1 MRNQELSGDR
11 LKFGLSLMATH
22 LQGRYRIGN
31 RKRSITIETADQR
44 SALIAWAQALREGR
58 TVDFTR
64 ESPALESLGREL
76 AHDLE
81 AAQLLSDASASVA
94 LPLRREGAILNR
106 DLSGQQVIA
115 RSEPEIAQAQWSRP
129 GQAIADIEERASYP
143 IRISGRNRTST
154 ILYRLLRASGCEV
167 LFADRHERP
176 AIGDLDIGVAHF
188 QMRDLGGNFY
198 QSLEAQTPPL
208 FVRGAPNGLQAP
220 HIPVLHIPVL
230 HIHCGDVDIDDLLD
244 WMNSRVPHL
253 VAFPP
258 VAGEV
263 AISPITIAGSR
274 PCLRC
279 MHLFELDAYGFSRQE
294 RISLTELSDSPMIL
308 AHSVAST
315 LAGIAIGFVDRC
327 ANGEDIED
335 AQGVGEITYID
346 SADIRKPQVVAVDRN
361 PLCGCSYFQ

>member
-1 MRNQELSGDR
+1 MINHELSGDR

-31 RKRSITIETADQR
+31 RKSSMVIETADLR
-44 SALIAWAQALREGR
+44 STLFSWATDMREGR
-58 TVDFTR
+58 SVNLT
-64 ESPALESLGREL
+64 LEGPSRDL
-76 AHDLE
+76 AKAMDE
-81 AAQLLSDASASVA
+81 AHLLSDASASVA
-94 LPLRREGAILNR
+94 LPHRREGAILDR

-129 GQAIADIEERASYP
+129 GQPTADIAQRACYP
-143 IRISGRNRTST
+143 IRISGRNRTAT
-154 ILYRLLRASGCEV
+154 IVYRLLRASGCEI
-167 LFADRHERP
+167 LFADPHERP
-176 AIGDLDIGVAHF
+176 AIGDLDIGLAHF

-198 QSLEAQTPPL
+198 QSIQVQTPPL
-208 FVRGAPNGLQAP
+208 FERSAAKESTA
-220 HIPVLHIPVL
+220 LHIPAL
-230 HIHCGDVDIDDLLD
+230 HIHCGDIDIDDLLD
-244 WMNSRVPHL
+244 WMNSRTPHL

-263 AISPITIAGSR
+263 AISPITIAGST

-294 RISLTELSDSPMIL
+294 RISLTEISDSSMVL
-308 AHSVAST
+308 AHCVAST
-315 LAGIAIGFVDRC
+315 LASIAIGLVDRLV
-327 ANGEDIED
+327 NGENIEG

-346 SADIRKPQVVAVDRN
+346 SADIRKPQVVAINRH